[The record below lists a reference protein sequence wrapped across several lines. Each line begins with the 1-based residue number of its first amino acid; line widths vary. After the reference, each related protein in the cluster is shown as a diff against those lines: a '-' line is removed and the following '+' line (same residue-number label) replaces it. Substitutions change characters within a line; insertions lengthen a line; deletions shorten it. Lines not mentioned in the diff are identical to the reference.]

1 MLARPRDT
9 NPPDCPRAATNT
21 GWSLRQGD
29 CAASWRSASVRM
41 RITISEVLPMSDSG
55 TAAELPA
62 LRLKRNED
70 RRLHAGHLWIF
81 SNEVDTQQ
89 TPLTKFKAGE
99 LVRVLAH
106 NDRALG
112 LAYVNPKS
120 LISAR
125 MLGTWKIPDTAWLA
139 ARIRTALSLRER
151 LYAAPYYRLVYGES
165 DGLPGLVVD
174 RYGSACVVQIG
185 TAGMERLKSEIQQA
199 LEQVLRCEALLFK
212 NDGSTRDMEGL
223 PSYVEAAKGRFD
235 ELSLVVEDGLEFQ
248 VPLAEGQKTGWF
260 FDQAANRRALTKYVR
275 EGARVLDVFSYVGAW
290 GVRAAHGGAREVLC
304 VDSSAA
310 ALELAASNGER
321 NRPKVRNAG
330 KLTTVKGDAF
340 DVLEDLAKKGTRF
353 DLVIIDPPAFA
364 KRKKDVPKALAAY
377 KRLNQL
383 AMQLIADDGILV
395 SHSCSYHV
403 SAEEFQDAI
412 ATAGRAAERHLQI
425 LEAGG
430 QAPDHPVHPS
440 IPETRYLK
448 TYFCRVNDTLK

>member
-1 MLARPRDT
+1 
-9 NPPDCPRAATNT
+9 
-21 GWSLRQGD
+21 
-29 CAASWRSASVRM
+29 
-41 RITISEVLPMSDSG
+41 MSDSG

-112 LAYVNPKS
+112 LAYVNPQS

-125 MLGTWKIPDTAWLA
+125 VLETWKVPDAAWLA
-139 ARIRTALSLRER
+139 TRIRAALSLRER
-151 LYAAPYYRLVYGES
+151 LYSRPYYRLVYGES

-185 TAGMERLKSEIQQA
+185 TAGMERLKPQIQDA
-199 LEQVLRCEALLFK
+199 LSQVLHCEALLFK
-212 NDGSTRDMEGL
+212 NDGSAREMEGL
-223 PSYVEAAKGRFD
+223 PSYVEAARGKID
-235 ELSLVVEDGLEFQ
+235 DLAQVVEDGLEFRAS
-248 VPLAEGQKTGWF
+248 LAEGQKTGWF
-260 FDQAANRRALTKYVR
+260 FDQAANRRSLVKYIR

-290 GVRAAHGGAREVLC
+290 GVRAAHSGAREVLC

-310 ALELAASNGER
+310 ALELASSNAER
-321 NRPKVRNAG
+321 NGGKKLEGGKEVDGG
-330 KLTTVKGDAF
+330 KLTTVRGDAF
-340 DVLEDLAKKGTRF
+340 DVLEDLAKQRARF
-353 DLVIIDPPAFA
+353 DVVVIDPPAFA
-364 KRKKDVPKALAAY
+364 KRKKDLPKALAAY

-383 AMQLIADDGILV
+383 AMQVINDDGILV
-395 SHSCSYHV
+395 SCSCSYHV
-403 SAEEFQDAI
+403 SPADFQDAI
-412 ATAGRAAERHLQI
+412 AKAARALDKHLQI
-425 LEAGG
+425 LEIGG
-430 QAPDHPVHPS
+430 QAPDHPVHPA

-448 TYFCRVNDTLK
+448 AYFCRVNDGLK